1 MAASRPPVL
10 VVEPPSLKTLDLF
23 YPPWTRM
30 SHLIAMHLC
39 LCLLPEMGPLSMEAP
54 GLWLPFQEELLCGMG
69 QLSLS
74 YPELHQSLLKRI
86 QRSTPPPLLRDVDT
100 VTRELERLPPRSQ
113 SWHATVQHW
122 LWTCKVTR
130 ASGQVRRIY
139 LQAGTMVALSV
150 STALFSASANAYGLC
165 DLRSKSSLRKSVL
178 NGTTKAVCT
187 LYR

>member
-1 MAASRPPVL
+1 MAASLPPVL

-100 VTRELERLPPRSQ
+100 VTRELERLPQ
-113 SWHATVQHW
+113 GH
-122 LWTCKVTR
+122 K
-130 ASGQVRRIY
+130 
-139 LQAGTMVALSV
+139 AGTPLSNTGCGHEKLQGPLV
-150 STALFSASANAYGLC
+150 KFAECTSKLEPWWHCLSAQLC
-165 DLRSKSSLRKSVL
+165 FLPRPMLMACV
-178 NGTTKAVCT
+178 T
-187 LYR
+187 